1 MNKISKVRYVI
12 IWKTDYVSNKII
24 MFIFTRYL
32 YHIYSSKYREG
43 HLMIWPDKISI
54 PIIKVFK
61 FYQIKYAIL
70 KIKVVVVLF

>member
-1 MNKISKVRYVI
+1 
-12 IWKTDYVSNKII
+12 
-24 MFIFTRYL
+24 MFQIKLSCLYLQDIFTTYIL
-32 YHIYSSKYREG
+32 QNIEKATSCFV
-43 HLMIWPDKISI
+43 LMIWPDKISI